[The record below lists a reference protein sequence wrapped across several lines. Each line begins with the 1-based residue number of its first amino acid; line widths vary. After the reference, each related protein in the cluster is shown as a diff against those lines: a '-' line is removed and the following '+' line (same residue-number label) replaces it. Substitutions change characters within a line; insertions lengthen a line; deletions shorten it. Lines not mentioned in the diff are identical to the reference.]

1 MKTKSTIRRIAIFA
15 ASCALGATMSHADG
29 HVKPGF
35 IYVGP
40 IGDHGWTYQHDQGR
54 LAVEAEGFET
64 TYVESVPEGADA
76 ERVIRQL
83 ASAGFNPIFTTSFG
97 YMDAT
102 EKVAKD
108 FPDVM
113 FEHATG
119 YKRAGNLSTYA
130 ARFYEGRHVIGKM
143 AGMLTK
149 TNKIGYVGAFP
160 IPEVVRGVNAAI
172 LAARQVNP
180 DATIHVKWVFSWF
193 DPGKEADAAK
203 ALLNEGIDV
212 IMQHTD
218 SPAPVQTAEERGI
231 WAFGQASDMHHFGP
245 NVHATSII
253 DDWSEYYVARTKDA
267 DSGNWSSIDTW
278 GGFDSGMVKMGE
290 YNSRLDPKIVQAARK
305 AEQDIKSGRVHA
317 FTGPIYSRDGELKIK
332 EGETASDELLLG
344 MDFFVEGVVGDLPN

>member
-1 MKTKSTIRRIAIFA
+1 MKTPSIRNLAVLA
-15 ASCALGATMSHADG
+15 ASCALSAGLAHAG
-29 HVKPGF
+29 SHVKPGF

-40 IGDHGWTYQHDQGR
+40 IGDHGWTYQHEQGR
-54 LAVEAEGFET
+54 LAVENLGYET

-83 ASAGFNPIFTTSFG
+83 ASTGHNPIFTTSFG
-97 YMDAT
+97 YMDPTA
-102 EKVAKD
+102 KVAKD
-108 FPDVM
+108 FPDVK

-149 TNKIGYVGAFP
+149 TNKIGYIGAFP
-160 IPEVVRGVNAAI
+160 IPEVVRGINAAI

-180 DATIHVKWVFSWF
+180 DATIHVKWVNSWF

-203 ALLNEGIDV
+203 IMLNEGIDV

-218 SPAPVQTAEERGI
+218 SPAPVQVAEERGV
-231 WAFGQASDMHHFGP
+231 WAFGQASDMKAFGP
-245 NVHATSII
+245 NVHATTII
-253 DDWSEYYVARTKDA
+253 DDWSEYYVDRTKAA
-267 DSGNWSSIDTW
+267 DSGSWSSIDTW
-278 GGFDSGMVKMGE
+278 GGFNTGMVKMGE
-290 YNSRLDPKIVQAARK
+290 YHPKLDPKIVEVAKK
-305 AEQDIKSGRVHA
+305 AEADVAAGRVHP
-317 FTGPIYSRDGELKIK
+317 FTGPIKNRDGEIVIK
-332 EGETASDELLLG
+332 AGETADDGMLLG

>member
-1 MKTKSTIRRIAIFA
+1 MNHKSMRRLAALA
-15 ASCALGATMSHADG
+15 ASCALAAGSALADG

-83 ASAGFNPIFTTSFG
+83 ASNGFNPIFTTSFG

-102 EKVAKD
+102 EKVAKE

-119 YKRAGNLSTYA
+119 YKRGDNLSIYA

-143 AGMLTK
+143 AGRLTK
-149 TNKIGYVGAFP
+149 TGKIGYVGAFP

-172 LAARQVNP
+172 LAAREVNP

-203 ALLNEGIDV
+203 TLISEGIDV

-218 SPAPVQTAEERGI
+218 SPAPVQVAEENGI
-231 WAFGQASDMHHFGP
+231 WTFGQASDMHSFGP
-245 NVHATSII
+245 TWHATAII
-253 DDWSEYYVARTKDA
+253 DDWSEYYVRRTKEA
-267 DSGNWSSIDTW
+267 DGGSWSSTDVW
-278 GGFDSGMVKMGE
+278 GGFDTGMVKMSD
-290 YNSRLDPKIVQAARK
+290 YNSRLDPSIVSEAKK
-305 AEQDIKSGRVHA
+305 AEADVKAGRVHP
-317 FTGPIYSRDGELKIK
+317 FTGPIRSRDGELKVPA
-332 EGETASDELLLG
+332 GETADDGMLLG